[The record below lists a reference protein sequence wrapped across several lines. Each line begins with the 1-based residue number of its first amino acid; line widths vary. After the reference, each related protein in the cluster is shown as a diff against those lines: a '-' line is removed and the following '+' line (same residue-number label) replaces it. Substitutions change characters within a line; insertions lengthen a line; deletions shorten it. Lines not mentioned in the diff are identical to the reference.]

1 MVGLKSMCYNLTK
14 SKINTFIDRAQIYF
28 KINLTLFSVTNLRL
42 MPYTFF
48 LNNQLLF
55 LIPESFP
62 VFAVGDGTHVGGH
75 GFNKSVVDVF
85 PSIYMA
91 IVKNAIQED

>member
-62 VFAVGDGTHVGGH
+62 VFAVGDGSNMGGH
-75 GFNKSVVDVF
+75 SFLETKADVLNWNE
-85 PSIYMA
+85 SG
-91 IVKNAIQED
+91 